1 MKHLFKFLL
10 LLLALLL
17 PATATAYDF
26 YVDGIYY
33 YINGSNAT
41 VTHYEP
47 GEEYIHE
54 YSGSV
59 TIPTTVTYYGITFS
73 VTSIGES
80 AFDGCSG
87 LTSVSIPN
95 SVTSIGDHAFF
106 YCSGLTSV
114 TIPNSV
120 TSLGFQA
127 FGNCSGLTSVT
138 IPNSVTSIGGYAFS
152 YCSGLNDVYTFIDDP
167 TTISVGD
174 NVFNRYP
181 SDYTE
186 RTLHV
191 PVGSVSTYQASA
203 EWSEYFGSIV
213 EMEQVIEFAD
223 ETVKQ
228 LCVANWDTNGDG
240 ELSTT
245 EAAAVTYLGTV
256 FKSNRRITSFEELQY
271 FTGLNSISLD
281 AFSGCT
287 GLTSV
292 TIPNSVKSIDEW
304 AFSYCSGLTSIDI
317 PNSVTTIGQHAF
329 SACAGL
335 TSVDIPNSVTEIGGS
350 AFYGCTGLT
359 SVTIP
364 NSVTSIGQY
373 AFSGCTGLT
382 SVIVES
388 GNPKYDSRN
397 NCNAII
403 ETATNTLIMGCKA
416 SVIPN
421 SVTSLGVQAFGS
433 CSGLTSVTIPNS
445 VTSIGESA
453 FSGCTGLTSVTIP
466 NSVTTI
472 GGSAFFGCTGLTNA
486 TIGNSVK
493 SIGGS
498 AFSGCTGLTS
508 VDIPNSVTEIGG
520 SAFSGCTGLTSVDI
534 PNSVTE
540 IGEYAFH
547 SCSSLTSVTIG
558 NSVTTIGK
566 YAFHE
571 CSGLTSV
578 TIPNSVTTI
587 GAGAFNNCYGLTSIN
602 IPNSVTEIGDQAFSY
617 CTALTSVTIPNSV
630 TSIGGSAF
638 LGCNSLNDVYS
649 FIEDPKT
656 VSIGYSVFY
665 LSSSNYA
672 GRSLHVPVG
681 TMSAY
686 QTNTK
691 WSQYFGSIVEM
702 EDTVIVTS
710 IELNQAIVELTK
722 GETLQLTAT
731 VLPEDATD
739 KSVTWTSS
747 NTSAAIVNSSGL
759 VTAVAPGEAT
769 ISATTNDGSNLSA
782 SCAVTVTEPQV
793 NSDNYLSISDTT
805 VFRGET
811 IVIPI
816 KMTNEETFMAFQT
829 DIFLPEGFNILTDE
843 DDEPVITPSSRLTSD
858 HVIMADLLGAGGI
871 RVICYTPRSKL
882 ISGNEGDLFCITV
895 AVSEEAGGD
904 YNIFLRNSLLTARD
918 YSEYSSPDAAAT
930 IHVNTYIPGD
940 VNDSRTVTVTDIVFT
955 AHYILQHNPSPF
967 IFEAADMNGDGN
979 ITVTDIMLIANLIM
993 APSMNAPMRM
1003 PALSGGSDRMSGEGV
1018 ALGVGETR
1026 KVSILLDN
1034 EMLYTAFQLD
1044 LTLPKGLTASNFALT
1059 DRAGSH
1065 AFDVVAIGDNKV
1077 RALCYSPSIETIVG
1091 NSGALLTFDVT
1102 ATATIDCE
1110 ILVDGIE
1117 LVTGNSRTVKLDSF
1131 AISVDSS
1138 SNVNELIGSKEVDH
1152 VDYFNVAGQQIDHPE
1167 SGVTLIVTTYTDGT
1181 RTTTKV
1187 IK

>member
-271 FTGLNSISLD
+271 FTGLNSISFH

-359 SVTIP
+359 SV
-364 NSVTSIGQY
+364 
-373 AFSGCTGLT
+373 
-382 SVIVES
+382 
-388 GNPKYDSRN
+388 
-397 NCNAII
+397 
-403 ETATNTLIMGCKA
+403 
-416 SVIPN
+416 
-421 SVTSLGVQAFGS
+421 
-433 CSGLTSVTIPNS
+433 
-445 VTSIGESA
+445 
-453 FSGCTGLTSVTIP
+453 
-466 NSVTTI
+466 
-472 GGSAFFGCTGLTNA
+472 
-486 TIGNSVK
+486 
-493 SIGGS
+493 
-498 AFSGCTGLTS
+498 
-508 VDIPNSVTEIGG
+508 
-520 SAFSGCTGLTSVDI
+520 DI

-558 NSVTTIGK
+558 NFVTTIGK

-672 GRSLHVPVG
+672 ERSLHVPVG

-858 HVIMADLLGAGGI
+858 HVIMADLLGDGGI

-1065 AFDVVAIGDNKV
+1065 AFDVDAIGDNKV